1 MVCEAGQ
8 SGGDKRGSERRLVP
22 LRQLRE
28 AGRRSENSEKPGF
41 ARKAAS
47 GRAPTRRLGGVRM
60 RAARRACS
68 RLERCTRR
76 LEHHGKRALGS
87 SLHQSESIA
96 SDRAGNCVDGESFE
110 G

>member
-1 MVCEAGQ
+1 
-8 SGGDKRGSERRLVP
+8 
-22 LRQLRE
+22 
-28 AGRRSENSEKPGF
+28 
-41 ARKAAS
+41 
-47 GRAPTRRLGGVRM
+47 M